1 VQLFVDHD
9 PSGPERLWQAGSV
22 QPTRRQVL
30 LASGIATAGACV
42 SACTADKPLRPTV
55 PSRQDR
61 LRAEAVARE
70 QALVD
75 AYTASLAQHPA
86 QRVLLTAILG
96 DHTAHL
102 AALQGPASTPTATP
116 TPAALPPA
124 FSLAQLTALEKQ
136 AARQHADAA
145 GQADAD
151 CDDGSLLLLL
161 SSLAACEASH
171 AVLL

>member
-1 VQLFVDHD
+1 
-9 PSGPERLWQAGSV
+9 V

-30 LASGIATAGACV
+30 LASGVATAGAV
-42 SACTADKPLRPTV
+42 VAACTADEPLRPTV
-55 PSRQDR
+55 PTKQDR

-70 QALVD
+70 QSLVE
-75 AYTASLAQHPA
+75 AYTASLARHPS
-86 QRVLLTAILG
+86 QRALLAAILG

-136 AARQHADAA
+136 AARQHAEAA
-145 GQADAD
+145 AQADAG
-151 CDDGSLLLLL
+151 CDGGSLLLLL
-161 SSLAACEASH
+161 ASLAACEASH